1 MLTISPD
8 NKLTIAIVP
17 FYCQAYGVREISDI
31 PHIKAYQYIFCYHLV
46 LSFRRI
52 PMRNDRL
59 CHSNDCKEEDSPLLR
74 AQEKSLHSHCH
85 QHFSFRC
92 FPFKYPYGLW
102 QAIRTVV
109 PPTEMI
115 VPNLWNG
122 CAKRLAQLCH
132 CDGTVV
138 PKAWHKHAKG
148 VAQAKHTFYSSSAM
162 LSLPSKHTYKG
173 TLYQIVKLE

>member
-1 MLTISPD
+1 MTISPD
-8 NKLTIAIVP
+8 NKLTIAKVS
-17 FYCQAYGVREISDI
+17 FYCQLMEWGKFPIYLTLKCINIFFCHHLI
-31 PHIKAYQYIFCYHLV
+31 P
-46 LSFRRI
+46 SFRRI

-109 PPTEMI
+109 PPTETI

-122 CAKRLAQLCH
+122 CAERLAQLCH

-138 PKAWHKHAKG
+138 PRAWHKHAKG
-148 VAQAKHTFYSSSAM
+148 VARAKHTFYSSSAI
-162 LSLPSKHTYKG
+162 LSLPFRPHYCKR
-173 TLYQIVKLE
+173 